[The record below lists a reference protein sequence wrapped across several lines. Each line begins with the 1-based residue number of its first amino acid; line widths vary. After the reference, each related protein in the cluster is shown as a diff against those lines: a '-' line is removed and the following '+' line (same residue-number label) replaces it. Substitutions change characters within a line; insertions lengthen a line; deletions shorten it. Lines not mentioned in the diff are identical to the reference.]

1 MNTKLTLRMDKELI
15 ESARNHA
22 NRSGKSL
29 SKMVADYFY
38 MLDKANRKPEAPLTP
53 VVRRL
58 KGSLKDSGLDEDD
71 YKRYLENKYL

>member
-15 ESARNHA
+15 ESAKNHA

-38 MLDKANRKPEAPLTP
+38 IIDKAGGQPQVPLTP

-58 KGSLKDSGLDEDD
+58 KGSLKDSGLDEAD
-71 YKRYLENKYL
+71 YKQYLEDKYL